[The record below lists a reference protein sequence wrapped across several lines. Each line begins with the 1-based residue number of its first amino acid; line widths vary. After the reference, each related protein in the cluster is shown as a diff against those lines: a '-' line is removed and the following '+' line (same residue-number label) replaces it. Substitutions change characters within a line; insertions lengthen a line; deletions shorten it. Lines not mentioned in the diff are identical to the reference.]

1 MNTKVIGIY
10 KLSKRD
16 PLHTLGHGQT
26 ENEGM
31 KKKMFHTNENQKKA
45 GVAIL
50 ISEKKIDYKI
60 KLLQETRKGTKIMIK
75 GSIREENVMI
85 VNIYISQIGALQ
97 HLR

>member
-1 MNTKVIGIY
+1 MKI
-10 KLSKRD
+10 KRK
-16 PLHTLGHGQT
+16 Q
-26 ENEGM
+26 EQQYSY
-31 KKKMFHTNENQKKA
+31 QK
-45 GVAIL
+45 
-50 ISEKKIDYKI
+50 KKIDYKI